1 MKNNTSLI
9 NKCRICGSVN
19 QKKGS
24 YPDIHF
30 NNKVFSYYACEDC
43 CSYNVFPS
51 PTPSDL
57 ELIYGETD
65 HKYFKTISDKISY
78 PEKYHF
84 ANHQG
89 YQINFLNEIGDKLV
103 NKTLLD
109 FACGSGFYLNHA
121 KKLGAK
127 VVGIEFN
134 NEFVKLLIQK
144 TKFDIYTLEEA
155 LSTFKDKPF
164 DFIHLGHILEHLT
177 NPIETFNEIKKLAH
191 KNTVFIIDGP
201 LERNPCLSR
210 FYIDFGSRIKN
221 KPYNTFAPQHLSL
234 TTKKSQLR
242 FFDNI
247 GLRTLKY
254 EIVEQ
259 YFPLPRTFGRSII
272 GNINFFIA
280 SCSVLLS
287 MLIPSFGNV
296 FHFRGKLKEE

>member
-1 MKNNTSLI
+1 MKNSTSQI
-9 NKCRICGSVN
+9 NKCRICGSID
-19 QKKGS
+19 QKKAS
-24 YPDIHF
+24 YPDVHF
-30 NNKVFSYYACEDC
+30 NNKVFSYYACNDC
-43 CSYNVFPS
+43 YSYNVFPS

-65 HKYFKTISDKISY
+65 HKYFNTIPNKISY

-89 YQINFLNEIGDKLV
+89 YQIKLLNEIGDKLS

-134 NEFVKLLIQK
+134 KEFVELLNQK
-144 TKFDIYTLEEA
+144 TSFDIFTLDEA
-155 LSTFKDKPF
+155 LSKFKDKPF

-191 KNTVFIIDGP
+191 KDTVFIIDGP

-234 TTKKSQLR
+234 TTKKSQLL
-242 FFDNI
+242 FFEQVGI
-247 GLRTLKY
+247 EPLKY
-254 EIVEQ
+254 KIVEQ
-259 YFPLPRTFGRSII
+259 YFPLPSGFSKSATKNFNFIIAYISILV
-272 GNINFFIA
+272 
-280 SCSVLLS
+280 SL
-287 MLIPSFGNV
+287 MIPFSGNV
-296 FHFRGKLKEE
+296 FHYRGKLK